1 MNKIVRENRPAS
13 ELPEDLRPTDDPN
26 ARVTVTIE
34 EEPVGDEQR
43 PERVMTLEEWVW
55 LTFAYRSAEQLGVT
69 SAGDEY
75 LDDVAAAVG
84 GAVKRYEK
92 CSPEVLGHDGK
103 AVDIQ
108 TLLKVAERWKRAI
121 ARLVEKTRTI
131 DE

>member
-1 MNKIVRENRPAS
+1 
-13 ELPEDLRPTDDPN
+13 
-26 ARVTVTIE
+26 
-34 EEPVGDEQR
+34 
-43 PERVMTLEEWVW
+43 VW